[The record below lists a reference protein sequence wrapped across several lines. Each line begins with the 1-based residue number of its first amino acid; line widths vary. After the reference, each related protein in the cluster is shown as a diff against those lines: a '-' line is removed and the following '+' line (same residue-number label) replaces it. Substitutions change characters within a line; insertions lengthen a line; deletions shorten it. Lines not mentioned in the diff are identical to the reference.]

1 MVTIIKYLYMAQYK
15 IRPKLSIDFKD
26 FLTDW
31 KVRVLEV
38 KGALE
43 ERPKSYFQMNFAEEH
58 GVEVYVPADRK
69 VDKVDFVIRG
79 MYLGSSPNTDLEE
92 MKTFLRGNGVLHFWD
107 THRDLNFDLVY
118 EGYEPEIERYRS
130 TGTFIQFKLNFTKNI
145 NSSIDSAFLDEY
157 TEADLE
163 KFKNDI
169 INATSLCYDAIDR
182 ANAVASHPPVPING
196 YWHNWDIVTSQYVNT
211 YQRSV
216 LDLEA
221 TYSNGYLTITT
232 QV

>member
-163 KFKNDI
+163 ELKNDI

-182 ANAVASHPPVPING
+182 VNAVASHPPVPING